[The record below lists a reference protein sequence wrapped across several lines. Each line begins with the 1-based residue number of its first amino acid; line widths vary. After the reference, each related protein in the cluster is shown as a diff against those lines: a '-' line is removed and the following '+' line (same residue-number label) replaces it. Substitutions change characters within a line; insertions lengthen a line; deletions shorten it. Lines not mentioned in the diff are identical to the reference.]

1 MGTSKW
7 SARRAV
13 RIFGSAY
20 LPWVR
25 RIPARTQILLLAAT
39 SLSACSALGTRFDV
53 SAARQREHLAELVQ
67 FAAYVR
73 TLDESELQRDYRS
86 LQTEH
91 RASPSSDTAVKL
103 SLLLS
108 YSAAPPDALVEAL
121 QLLSDVSDGNT
132 DDAAFARLVYDLISE
147 RYAATASNGSLTDL
161 LLQERTRSQSLR
173 DQLIEIEASLADT
186 QRQRAALAQQ
196 LDALKAVEEQ
206 ISVDDNGSQ
215 PSPQARRTPFR

>member
-1 MGTSKW
+1 LT
-7 SARRAV
+7 A
-13 RIFGSAY
+13 
-20 LPWVR
+20 
-25 RIPARTQILLLAAT
+25 
-39 SLSACSALGTRFDV
+39 
-53 SAARQREHLAELVQ
+53 LVQ
-67 FAAYVR
+67 FAAKAR

-86 LQTEH
+86 LQAEH

-108 YSAAPPDALVEAL
+108 YSDAPPDALVEAL
-121 QLLSDVSDGNT
+121 QLLSDVSDGST

-161 LLQERTRSQSLR
+161 LVQERARNQTLR
-173 DQLIEIEASLADT
+173 EKLIEIEASLADT

-206 ISVDDNGSQ
+206 IRVDDNGSQ
-215 PSPQARRTPFR
+215 SSPQARRSPFP